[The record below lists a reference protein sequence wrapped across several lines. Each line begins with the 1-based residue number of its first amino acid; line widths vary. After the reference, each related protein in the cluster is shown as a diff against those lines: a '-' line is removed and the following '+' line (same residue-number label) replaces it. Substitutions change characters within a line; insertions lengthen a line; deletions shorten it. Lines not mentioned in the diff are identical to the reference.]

1 MSSSS
6 TGSISRTASS
16 QSTVIFR
23 ENLGLSVK
31 LESLPGLEPN
41 IPDPYDENC
50 IESHTNEKE
59 DSPSLLTLAK
69 HVFFR
74 LSQKE
79 KTNWSPTPIQLQTW
93 PILNQG
99 LNVMAIATTGS
110 GKTLSYAIPMVH
122 SCMEKGVVA
131 GNRPSIHGLVLVPT
145 RELAIQVSK
154 TMKIVCKSANKLS
167 GRKDMAALAIYG
179 GVDREEQID
188 SLLLKKEGVAP
199 QYIIA
204 ATTMRLIDILGI
216 TFENEERT
224 PNNRVR
230 ALFEQTKFVAVDE
243 ADRIATQVDLTQQA
257 QAVLDFVKSKSS
269 CLDQYCL
276 FSATLPQKAMS
287 KCNEWVNLPRVTVK
301 VNTVTVGSKLPDVD
315 KSKEEKSAT
324 STMGNSENKNDAQQ
338 EKEERAAKRRGPMDV
353 STIPA
358 HITQTLHVCS
368 NHKKPKKLCATIK
381 QIRDGENKE
390 GNRRRKGLII
400 IFFGRIK
407 TLQYMHKLLL
417 KEGVQ
422 GVQFHSKM
430 NQQQRESQLNSFRC
444 GKTPILLATDIAARG
459 LHCNNVEYII
469 NYDFPGSLEQVSF
482 LDVAWYIL
490 RMMSS
495 DHSSKFQYVHRC
507 GRAGRNKVS
516 AADGKEK
523 QLNAVVYSF
532 FNRELAPMA
541 KDVIDLLKSS
551 NSWIDQ
557 NLISLVPGGVDGCES
572 KRKKRRKDKN
582 EDIQEPSIN
591 EDAKVEDAKVDEIQV
606 GNGDSDDEFA
616 FLVQNRI
623 VLERASHVKDDSD
636 SD

>member
-6 TGSISRTASS
+6 KGSVSRTGSS

-23 ENLGLSVK
+23 ENLGLRVK
-31 LESLPGLEPN
+31 LESLPGSEPN

-50 IESHTNEKE
+50 IECHTKEEE

-79 KTNWSPTPIQLQTW
+79 KTKWSPTPIQLQTW
-93 PILNQG
+93 PILHQG

-122 SCMEKGVVA
+122 SCLEKGVVA
-131 GNRPSIHGLVLVPT
+131 GNRPGIHGLVLVPT

-167 GRKDMAALAIYG
+167 GRKDIAALAIYG
-179 GVDREEQID
+179 GVDKEEQID
-188 SLLLKKEGVAP
+188 SLLSRKEGVAS
-199 QYIIA
+199 QYIVA
-204 ATTMRLIDILGI
+204 ATTMRLIDIIGI
-216 TFENEERT
+216 TFENEERL

-230 ALFEQTKFVAVDE
+230 ALFDKTKFLVVDE
-243 ADRIATQVDLTQQA
+243 ADRIATQIDLTQQA
-257 QAVLDFVKSKSS
+257 QAVIDFVKSKSS

-315 KSKEEKSAT
+315 DSKEEKGAI
-324 STMGNSENKNDAQQ
+324 STVENPGDKNDAQQ
-338 EKEERAAKRRGPMDV
+338 EKEERAAKRRGPMDL

-381 QIRDGENKE
+381 LIRDGEKKE
-390 GNRRRKGLII
+390 GSRRKGLII

-407 TLQYMHKLLL
+407 TLQYIHKLLS

-422 GVQFHSKM
+422 GATFHSQM

-444 GKTPILLATDIAARG
+444 GKTPILFATDIAARG

-469 NYDFPGSLEQVSF
+469 NYDFPGSLEQ
-482 LDVAWYIL
+482 
-490 RMMSS
+490 
-495 DHSSKFQYVHRC
+495 YVHRC

-516 AADGKEK
+516 GADGKEK

-557 NLISLVPGGVDGCES
+557 NLIALVPGGVDGCES
-572 KRKKRRKDKN
+572 KRKKRRRDK
-582 EDIQEPSIN
+582 EVIQDEPAIN
-591 EDAKVEDAKVDEIQV
+591 EDAKVDEIEV
-606 GNGDSDDEFA
+606 GNGDSDDDDFPS
-616 FLVQNRI
+616 LVQNRI

>member
-6 TGSISRTASS
+6 AGSMSRTASI
-16 QSTVIFR
+16 QSTVIVR
-23 ENLGLSVK
+23 ENLGLRVK
-31 LESLPGLEPN
+31 LESLQGFEPN

-50 IESHTNEKE
+50 IECHTKEKE
-59 DSPSLLTLAK
+59 GSPSLLTLAK
-69 HVFFR
+69 HVFHR

-79 KTNWSPTPIQLQTW
+79 KTKWSPTPIQLQTW
-93 PILNQG
+93 PILKQG

-122 SCMEKGVVA
+122 SCIEKGVVA

-167 GRKDMAALAIYG
+167 GRKDIAALAIYG
-179 GVDREEQID
+179 GVDKEEQID
-188 SLLLKKEGVAP
+188 SLLSRKEGVAS

-204 ATTMRLIDILGI
+204 ATTMRLIDIIGI
-216 TFENEERT
+216 TFENEERS

-230 ALFEQTKFVAVDE
+230 ALFERTKFLVVDE
-243 ADRIATQVDLTQQA
+243 ADRIATQIDLTQQA
-257 QAVLDFVKSKSS
+257 QAVIDFVKSKSS

-276 FSATLPQKAMS
+276 FSATLPQKAIL

-315 KSKEEKSAT
+315 NSKEEKSAI
-324 STMGNSENKNDAQQ
+324 SIVENPEVKNDANQ
-338 EKEERAAKRRGPMDV
+338 EKEERAAKRRGPMDL

-381 QIRDGENKE
+381 LIRDGEKKE
-390 GNRRRKGLII
+390 GSRRKGLII

-407 TLQYMHKLLL
+407 TLQYIHKLLL

-422 GVQFHSKM
+422 GVPFHSQM
-430 NQQQRESQLNSFRC
+430 NQQQRESQLNSFRS
-444 GKTPILLATDIAARG
+444 GKTPILFATDIAARG

-482 LDVAWYIL
+482 LVACWSLAWYIL

-495 DHSSKFQYVHRC
+495 DHSSKLQYVHRC

-516 AADGKEK
+516 GADGKEK

-572 KRKKRRKDKN
+572 KRKKRRRDK
-582 EDIQEPSIN
+582 EDIQDEPASN
-591 EDAKVEDAKVDEIQV
+591 EDAKVDEIQV
-606 GNGDSDDEFA
+606 GNGDSDDDDFSS
-616 FLVQNRI
+616 LVQNRI

>member
-6 TGSISRTASS
+6 KGSVSRTGSS

-23 ENLGLSVK
+23 ENLGLRVK
-31 LESLPGLEPN
+31 LESLPGSEPN

-50 IESHTNEKE
+50 IECHTKEEE

-79 KTNWSPTPIQLQTW
+79 KTKWSPTPIQLQTW
-93 PILNQG
+93 PILHQG

-122 SCMEKGVVA
+122 SCLEKGVVA
-131 GNRPSIHGLVLVPT
+131 GNRPGIHGLVLVPT

-167 GRKDMAALAIYG
+167 GRKDIAALAIYG
-179 GVDREEQID
+179 GVDKEEQID
-188 SLLLKKEGVAP
+188 SLLSRKEGVAS
-199 QYIIA
+199 QYIVA
-204 ATTMRLIDILGI
+204 ATTMRLIDIIGI
-216 TFENEERT
+216 TFENEERL

-230 ALFEQTKFVAVDE
+230 ALFDKTKFLVVDE
-243 ADRIATQVDLTQQA
+243 ADRIATQIDLTQQA
-257 QAVLDFVKSKSS
+257 QAVIDFVKSKSS

-315 KSKEEKSAT
+315 DSKEEKGAI
-324 STMGNSENKNDAQQ
+324 STVENPGDKNDAQQ
-338 EKEERAAKRRGPMDV
+338 EKEERAAKRRGPMDL

-381 QIRDGENKE
+381 LIRDGEKKE
-390 GNRRRKGLII
+390 GSRRKGLII

-407 TLQYMHKLLL
+407 TLQYIHKLLS

-422 GVQFHSKM
+422 GATFHSQM

-444 GKTPILLATDIAARG
+444 GKTPILFATDIAARG

-469 NYDFPGSLEQVSF
+469 NYDFPGSLEQVSY
-482 LDVAWYIL
+482 LVTSW
-490 RMMSS
+490 
-495 DHSSKFQYVHRC
+495 
-507 GRAGRNKVS
+507 
-516 AADGKEK
+516 
-523 QLNAVVYSF
+523 
-532 FNRELAPMA
+532 
-541 KDVIDLLKSS
+541 LLSRTF
-551 NSWIDQ
+551 
-557 NLISLVPGGVDGCES
+557 C
-572 KRKKRRKDKN
+572 
-582 EDIQEPSIN
+582 
-591 EDAKVEDAKVDEIQV
+591 A
-606 GNGDSDDEFA
+606 
-616 FLVQNRI
+616 
-623 VLERASHVKDDSD
+623 
-636 SD
+636 

>member
-6 TGSISRTASS
+6 KGSVSRTGSS

-23 ENLGLSVK
+23 ENLGLRVK
-31 LESLPGLEPN
+31 LESLPGSEPN

-50 IESHTNEKE
+50 IECHTKEEE

-79 KTNWSPTPIQLQTW
+79 KAKWSPTPIQLQTW

-122 SCMEKGVVA
+122 SCLEKGVVA
-131 GNRPSIHGLVLVPT
+131 GNRPGIHGLVLVPT

-167 GRKDMAALAIYG
+167 GRKDIAALAIYG
-179 GVDREEQID
+179 GVDKEEQID
-188 SLLLKKEGVAP
+188 SLLSRKEGVAS
-199 QYIIA
+199 QYIVA
-204 ATTMRLIDILGI
+204 ATTMRLIDIIGI
-216 TFENEERT
+216 TFENEERL

-230 ALFEQTKFVAVDE
+230 ALFDKTKFLVVDE
-243 ADRIATQVDLTQQA
+243 ADRIATQIDLTQQA
-257 QAVLDFVKSKSS
+257 QAVIDFVKSKSS

-315 KSKEEKSAT
+315 DSKEEKGAI
-324 STMGNSENKNDAQQ
+324 STVENPGDKNDAQQ
-338 EKEERAAKRRGPMDV
+338 EKEERAAKRRGPMDL

-381 QIRDGENKE
+381 LIRDGEKKE
-390 GNRRRKGLII
+390 GSRRKGLII

-407 TLQYMHKLLL
+407 TLQYIHKLLS

-422 GVQFHSKM
+422 GATFHSQM

-444 GKTPILLATDIAARG
+444 GKTPILFATDIAARG

-469 NYDFPGSLEQVSF
+469 NYDFPGSLEQ
-482 LDVAWYIL
+482 
-490 RMMSS
+490 
-495 DHSSKFQYVHRC
+495 YVHRC

-516 AADGKEK
+516 GADGKEK

-557 NLISLVPGGVDGCES
+557 NLIALVPGGVDGCES
-572 KRKKRRKDKN
+572 KRKKRRRDK
-582 EDIQEPSIN
+582 EVIQDEPAIN
-591 EDAKVEDAKVDEIQV
+591 EDAKVDEIEV
-606 GNGDSDDEFA
+606 GNGDSDDDDFPS
-616 FLVQNRI
+616 LVQNRI